1 MDATLARRS
10 TMGATPGRAELRP
23 HTPATGAHARGLLD
37 RRYGPLIP
45 HALLVFIG
53 FVTLWLADAPA
64 TTLYVTGAAVAV
76 IFPWI
81 ILLEI
86 RRAPLGLSP
95 ISFYFG
101 WNTIALG
108 LAAIHHGNKLADGI
122 PIRFSVQTI
131 YPDELAAGY
140 VMYLLGTFGLHAGLQ
155 FMRPLPRPGEGSPP
169 VGTGFLALWSLGV
182 FMRFIGPIIGAGG
195 FGAFSGLVQWGSL
208 AALTGFVAHQGAN
221 YRRASFWIL
230 FTLGTAVEFVV
241 NLRAGSKAFLMF
253 SFLPAGLLFARQ
265 RPLRRWFPVLGIA
278 LSVFY
283 LGVVAPVVSAARQSA
298 EVAGENQSD
307 RIVRTYTQGGYED
320 GDGIEEQATAFFER
334 SFEPIPASFLYGEVE
349 RHGYRWGDTF
359 DYLAYAFVPRLF
371 WPDKPTVSRGGWFY
385 YYIGAARSEAEATT
399 SVAQTAAGELY
410 WNFGFP
416 GVLAGM
422 GALGALFGFLWRL
435 TTAFPEQDPIRLVLY
450 IALVFNMIDMAEAG
464 TTLVNVVFRALVLV
478 PPIFLLDRTARKRAE
493 APSEARALS

>member
-1 MDATLARRS
+1 MDATL
-10 TMGATPGRAELRP
+10 ERP
-23 HTPATGAHARGLLD
+23 FTPATGARAGGLLD
-37 RRYGPLIP
+37 RRYGPLVP

-53 FVTLWLADAPA
+53 FVTLWLAEEPA
-64 TTLYVTGAAVAV
+64 TTLYVTGAAVCVAY
-76 IFPWI
+76 PWI
-81 ILLEI
+81 IFLEI

-101 WNTIALG
+101 WNIMSLG
-108 LAAIHHGNKLADGI
+108 LAAIHHANKLAEGL
-122 PIRFSVQTI
+122 PIRFSVQKI

-140 VMYLLGTFGLHAGLQ
+140 VMYLVGAFGLHAGLQ
-155 FMRPLPRPGEGSPP
+155 LIRPIPEPGERPPPMGS
-169 VGTGFLALWSLGV
+169 GFLALWSLGV
-182 FMRFIGPIIGAGG
+182 FMRFIGPIIDVGG

-221 YRRASFWIL
+221 HRRASFWIL
-230 FTLGTAVEFVV
+230 FTLGTVVEFIV

-253 SFLPAGLLFARQ
+253 SFLPAGILFTRQ
-265 RPLRRWFPVLGIA
+265 RPLRRWLPVLGIA

-283 LGVVAPVVSAARQSA
+283 LGVVAPVVSAARQA
-298 EVAGENQSD
+298 DAVAGENQSD
-307 RIVRTYTQGGYED
+307 RIVRTYTQGDYGE
-320 GDGIEEQATAFFER
+320 GDGIEEQTAAFFDR

-349 RHGYRWGDTF
+349 RHGLRWGDTF

-416 GVLAGM
+416 GALFGM
-422 GALGALFGFLWRL
+422 GVIGALFGFLWRL
-435 TTAFPEQDPIRLVLY
+435 TTPFPEQDPIRLVLY
-450 IALVFNMIDMAEAG
+450 IALCFNMIDMAEAG
-464 TTLVNVVFRALVLV
+464 TTLVNIVFRALVLV
-478 PPIFLLDRTARKRAE
+478 PSMLLLDRAARKRAE
-493 APSEARALS
+493 AAPSEARALS

>member
-1 MDATLARRS
+1 MDATLD
-10 TMGATPGRAELRP
+10 RP
-23 HTPATGAHARGLLD
+23 FTPAKGAHAGGLLD
-37 RRYGPLIP
+37 RRYGPLVP

-53 FVTLWLADAPA
+53 FVTLWLADEPA
-64 TTLYVTGAAVAV
+64 TTLYVTGAAVCVA
-76 IFPWI
+76 FPWI
-81 ILLEI
+81 ILLEV

-101 WNTIALG
+101 WNTVALG
-108 LAAIHHGNKLADGI
+108 FAAIHHGNKLADGI

-131 YPDELAAGY
+131 YPDELAGGY
-140 VMYLLGTFGLHAGLQ
+140 VMYLLGSFALHAGLQ
-155 FMRPLPRPGEGSPP
+155 FMRPLSRPGERSPP
-169 VGTGFLALWSLGV
+169 VGSGFLLLWAIGAFL
-182 FMRFIGPIIGAGG
+182 RIIGPAISVGG

-208 AALTGFVAHQGAN
+208 TALTAYVVHQGEN
-221 YRRASFWIL
+221 HRRASFWII
-230 FTLGTAVEFVV
+230 FALGTALEFAV

-265 RPLRRWFPVLGIA
+265 RPLRRWLPVLGIA

-283 LGVVAPVVSAARQSA
+283 LGVVAPVVAASRQAA
-298 EVAGENQSD
+298 EVSGENTSD
-307 RIVRTYTQGGYED
+307 RIVRTYAQGDYET

-349 RHGYRWGDTF
+349 RHGLRLGETF

-399 SVAQTAAGELY
+399 SIAQTAAGELY

-416 GVLAGM
+416 GVLFGM
-422 GALGALFGFLWRL
+422 GAIGALFGFLWRL
-435 TTAFPEQDPIRLVLY
+435 TTPFPEQDPIRLVLY

-464 TTLVNVVFRALVLV
+464 TTLVNIVFRALVLV
-478 PPIFLLDRTARKRAE
+478 PSMLLLDRTARKRAE
-493 APSEARALS
+493 AAPPGARALS